1 MDAVEISRLQFAV
14 TGSVHY
20 LFVTLSLG
28 LVLFV
33 VAFQTL
39 WTIRKNPAYERM
51 TKFWGRLYVI
61 NYGAGIIG
69 GLVMEFQFGL
79 NWSGL
84 VHATGN
90 VFGGLIAIETLVAF
104 FIEATFL
111 GMWIFGWGRIPR
123 VLHLGLIWVVAAT
136 AYVSAYWILAANAF
150 LQHPVGYE
158 MRDGV
163 AFLTDFSALLRNP
176 NLVDALLHIVS
187 AAVVTGALFVAG
199 VSAWQFL
206 RRTPDVA
213 EFRRSLRFAVVALPL
228 GVYPAIHFGFLQE
241 VVIEQSQPAKL
252 AAIYADPERSLR
264 VQRELAAQFGPGDW
278 IPPDWVS
285 VPYQIMMQ
293 TTFGLALVSITLLVL
308 LTRDWLVR
316 LRVPLYVLVGLIP
329 VPFVLVVCG
338 WLVREVGRQPW
349 AVYGLLSTTDAASP
363 LSTGA
368 AAASFAGFSVLL
380 GGLVLLNVTLLWRF
394 ARRGIEDDALGMPL
408 GAALGPSTSD
418 DDTLLVGR

>member
-39 WTIRKNPAYERM
+39 WTFRKDPVHERL
-51 TKFWGRLYVI
+51 TKFWGRLYVV

-79 NWSGL
+79 NWAGL
-84 VHATGN
+84 AHVTGN
-90 VFGGLIAIETLVAF
+90 VLGGPIAIETLVAF

-123 VLHLGLIWVVAAT
+123 LLHLGLIWVVAIT

-150 LQHPVGYE
+150 LQHPVGHE
-158 MRDGV
+158 IRDGV
-163 AFLTDFSALLRNP
+163 AFLTDFGALMRNP
-176 NLVDALLHIVS
+176 NLLDAVQHVVS

-199 VSAWQFL
+199 VSAWQLL
-206 RRTPDVA
+206 RRTPDVI
-213 EFRRSLRFAVVALPL
+213 EFRRSLRFAVVALPI

-241 VVIEQSQPAKL
+241 VVIEQSQPGKL
-252 AAIYADPERSLR
+252 AAMYADPERTLR
-264 VQRELAAQFGPGDW
+264 VQQELAARFGPGDW
-278 IPPDWVS
+278 LPPDWVS

-293 TTFGLALVSITLLVL
+293 TTFGLALLSIVLLVL
-308 LTRDWLVR
+308 LIRNWVVR
-316 LRVPLYVLVGLIP
+316 LRVPLYLLVALIP
-329 VPFVLVVCG
+329 VPFVLVICG

-349 AVYGLLSTTDAASP
+349 AVYGVLSTEDAASP

-368 AAASFAGFSVLL
+368 AAASFTGFAVVL
-380 GGLVLLNVTLLWRF
+380 GGLVLLNIVLLGRF

-408 GAALGPSTSD
+408 GATLGSSTSD
-418 DDTLLVGR
+418 DDSVLVGR